1 MVSKRLFELLR
12 EISASEAKEILWI
25 CSQHKD
31 KRLKILE
38 ALVKGRHLV
47 YENFLL
53 LFKEKCKKFYR
64 NRESEQILHT
74 IRRLTDYFC
83 NRIEK
88 VLFEGSENAEMARS
102 IGLGNLYKKRGNFY
116 LSSYYFERAYKLLIV
131 NGSKDDLLRLL
142 PNLISLEYLKGT
154 KASYRRGLQFNEILN
169 KTMDVQFHKV
179 KVDYY
184 NNISNLYLDNN
195 TIGEKSNSQLLEEIN
210 FYVGQVDDS
219 DLIIGYRISQMR
231 LSFGTDEFEK
241 FSKLTETYF
250 SQIEDLVKVEVL
262 YRKYLY
268 LKLVLGFY
276 SGASISDL
284 LFTADRINAINKNAD
299 FVDNYTVFYLVI
311 LLLLKGERELAKA
324 TLGEKSLCFK
334 HNASYLKMFINAVML
349 FDESEYVKAKKLFV
363 QLLQIEDYFVEQ
375 FSRLFLI
382 VVYAKT
388 SDWPSFYS
396 MVRATERQVKSN
408 PERKIINQSTLIFLG
423 LIKQLVRKR
432 IKEIILPA
440 NASCLHTYLLYRI
453 L

>member
-1 MVSKRLFELLR
+1 MVSKRLFELLK

-25 CSQHKD
+25 CSRHKD

-38 ALVKGRHLV
+38 SLVKGRHLV
-47 YENFLL
+47 YENFLI
-53 LFKEKCKKFYR
+53 LFKEKCKRFYR
-64 NRESEQILHT
+64 NRETEQVLHT

-88 VLFEGSENAEMARS
+88 VLFESSENVEMTRS
-102 IGLGNLYKKRGNFY
+102 ISLGNLYKKRGNFY
-116 LSSYYFERAYKLLIV
+116 LSSYYFEKAYKLVSV
-131 NGSKDDLLRLL
+131 NGSKEDLLKLL
-142 PNLISLEYLKGT
+142 PSLISHEYLKGT

-169 KTMDVQFHKV
+169 MSMDAQFHKV

-195 TIGEKSNSQLLEEIN
+195 TIGEKSNIQLLEEIN
-210 FYVGQVDDS
+210 FYVGQVDNS
-219 DLIIGYRISQMR
+219 DLVIGYRISQMR

-241 FSKLTETYF
+241 FSRLTETYF
-250 SQIEDLVKVEVL
+250 CQIEDLVKVEVL

-284 LFTADRINAINKNAD
+284 LVAADRVNAINKKTD
-299 FVDNYTVFYLVI
+299 FVDNYTVFYFVI
-311 LLLLKGERELAKA
+311 LLVIKSDIELAKA
-324 TLGEKSLCFK
+324 AMVENSLCFK
-334 HNASYLKMFINAVML
+334 HHASYLKKFINAVML
-349 FDESEYVKAKKLFV
+349 FDENDYFKAKKLFV

-382 VVYAKT
+382 IVYAKT

-432 IKEIILPA
+432 NKDIVLPA
-440 NASCLHTYLLYRI
+440 NSSCLHTYLLYRI